1 MTGTKLR
8 TKNAVCLAFHAV
20 NCRITHC
27 HRQTFRIK
35 PPDIKPE
42 KNMTITRRF
51 SVGIESPA
59 DTDTAWGIYV
69 PAFDVTGYGCVSA
82 ADTQEGTEAAA
93 REAILAMT
101 TYMRAAGDDLRT
113 LRDAGTAAYQAN
125 PDYRHC
131 DRWLTIEAELPE

>member
-1 MTGTKLR
+1 
-8 TKNAVCLAFHAV
+8 NQAFHAV

-101 TYMRAAGDDLRT
+101 TYMLAAGGDLRA
-113 LRDAGTAAYQAN
+113 LRDAGTAEYRNHA
-125 PDYRHC
+125 DYRHC
-131 DRWLTIEAELPE
+131 DQWLVIDTELPE